1 MLSIGGKGEKET
13 RISCLPL
20 VWEIT
25 FWNCVNVLHNYK
37 GKLNLKNQFLK
48 IKNRMKQMNIN
59 VYLDS
64 DISKQRGTILS
75 D

>member
-13 RISCLPL
+13 RISHLAL

-37 GKLNLKNQFLK
+37 GKLNLKTN
-48 IKNRMKQMNIN
+48 
-59 VYLDS
+59 S
-64 DISKQRGTILS
+64 
-75 D
+75 